1 MVILFTQGIKANMK
15 YLYSNMTEEKFN
27 ICKNK
32 DKYKRVIF
40 AIAFLHSLLNGRKLF
55 GPYGWNM
62 EYNFLNNDFE
72 VSKLVA
78 VIKCRRLLIFPFFT
92 VMRNIHGQIF
102 R

>member
-1 MVILFTQGIKANMK
+1 MK

-32 DKYKRVIF
+32 DKYRRVIF

-72 VSKLVA
+72 VSKFIPLV
-78 VIKCRRLLIFPFFT
+78 KSRRLLIFLVFFYSYAKHL
-92 VMRNIHGQIF
+92 RPNIWMNIPRHHGMY
-102 R
+102 